1 MTVEFSII
9 IFASWF
15 HTNLLIGWVSSIKLS
30 LLEPRAIDS
39 CTVGPFSSNLLMNRT
54 HSFSTRNRTLPLHPL
69 SVLAYLRQCFSRRS
83 FFLSSSQQFSSLRK
97 IRSLHRFALQLL
109 TYLPLSS
116 QTFKDR
122 NYISELFVNR
132 LS

>member
-39 CTVGPFSSNLLMNRT
+39 CTVGPFSSNPLMNRT

-69 SVLAYLRQCFSRRS
+69 SVLAYLRQCFRRRS

-97 IRSLHRFALQLL
+97 IRSLH
-109 TYLPLSS
+109 S
-116 QTFKDR
+116 QTFTESL
-122 NYISELFVNR
+122 YTLFSKVLLKCKSKYR
-132 LS
+132 QL